1 MKDFAFFIVFWCHE
15 KFIKLSYDTEM
26 VNNASFWISNI
37 GFEFWRENGV
47 ILLQNMILMNP
58 FPTY

>member
-1 MKDFAFFIVFWCHE
+1 MI
-15 KFIKLSYDTEM
+15 EM
-26 VNNASFWISNI
+26 VNKASLLISNI

-47 ILLQNMILMNP
+47 ILLQTMIIMSP

>member
-1 MKDFAFFIVFWCHE
+1 
-15 KFIKLSYDTEM
+15 M
-26 VNNASFWISNI
+26 VHNAPFEISNI

-47 ILLQNMILMNP
+47 ILLQTTIIMSP